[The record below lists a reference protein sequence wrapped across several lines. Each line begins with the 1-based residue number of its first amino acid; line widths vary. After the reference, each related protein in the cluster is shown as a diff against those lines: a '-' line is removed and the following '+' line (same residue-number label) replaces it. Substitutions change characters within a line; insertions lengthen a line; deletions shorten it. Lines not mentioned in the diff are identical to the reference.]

1 MTHEN
6 IKSELIR
13 INEELND
20 LFQLI
25 HADYSSESRYALSR
39 YNMGIMVGI
48 GYAQK
53 ELEKLVKVIASV
65 ENNNPEV

>member
-1 MTHEN
+1 MHEN
-6 IKSELIR
+6 IKIELKR
-13 INEELND
+13 INHELNE

-25 HADYSSESRYALSR
+25 HADYSNERRYALSQ

-53 ELEKLVKVIASV
+53 ELENLVERITAL
-65 ENNNPEV
+65 ENNKA